1 MAPETR
7 VRTYLDPDA
16 VGPLPRASVADDSD
30 ELAAAR
36 TQLFV
41 PGNKTIEIVAG
52 DVIEVYDPN
61 RPTRRAESVAPV
73 GYETAIVLPRRKLG
87 GYVVAAVGICV
98 AVLALA
104 VIEST
109 RGEPARVAS
118 ASAPPPG
125 RTFDTRAES
134 AANAPSAPNA
144 PNTATPVAVA
154 PAAAQPAPAAA
165 PAAAAVPAAQ
175 PGDSVATVGTLLIDS
190 SVDGHRVFVDGV
202 PLSAPAA
209 MIKCGPHEVA
219 IGSLGRTRTIEV
231 PCGGE
236 VTVYR

>member
-16 VGPLPRASVADDSD
+16 VGPLPRASIADDSD

-52 DVIEVYDPN
+52 DVIEVFDPN
-61 RPTRRAESVAPV
+61 RPKARPESVAPV

-87 GYVVAAVGICV
+87 GWVVAAVGICV

-104 VIEST
+104 VIESVP
-109 RGEPARVAS
+109 RGEPARAV
-118 ASAPPPG
+118 
-125 RTFDTRAES
+125 
-134 AANAPSAPNA
+134 AANAAQPERTPAP
-144 PNTATPVAVA
+144 
-154 PAAAQPAPAAA
+154 AAQPAVPA
-165 PAAAAVPAAQ
+165 PAAQ
-175 PGDSVATVGTLLIDS
+175 PSDSVPTVGTLLIDS

-209 MIKCGPHEVA
+209 MMKCGPHEVA

>member
-1 MAPETR
+1 MQLENR

-41 PGNKTIEIVAG
+41 PGNKTVEILAG

-61 RPTRRAESVAPV
+61 RRPESVAPV
-73 GYETAIVLPRRKLG
+73 GYDTAIVLPRRKLG

-104 VIEST
+104 VIESMP
-109 RGEPARVAS
+109 RAEPARTA
-118 ASAPPPG
+118 AATAPQSG
-125 RTFDTRAES
+125 RPFDPRAES
-134 AANAPSAPNA
+134 TAAP
-144 PNTATPVAVA
+144 PVVA
-154 PAAAQPAPAAA
+154 HPAPAAA
-165 PAAAAVPAAQ
+165 PAAQLPAEPVP
-175 PGDSVATVGTLLIDS
+175 TVGTLLIDS

-202 PLSAPAA
+202 ALSAPAA

>member
-16 VGPLPRASVADDSD
+16 VGPLPRASIADDSD
-30 ELAAAR
+30 EMSAAR

-41 PGNKTIEIVAG
+41 PGNNTVEIVAG
-52 DVIEVYDPN
+52 DVIEVYDPS
-61 RPTRRAESVAPV
+61 RPNRRAESVAPV

-87 GYVVAAVGICV
+87 GYVVAAVGMCV
-98 AVLALA
+98 AVLGLA
-104 VIEST
+104 VFESVP
-109 RGEPARVAS
+109 RSDGAHAVA
-118 ASAPPPG
+118 AAAPPPG
-125 RTFDTRAES
+125 RTFDTRVEPI
-134 AANAPSAPNA
+134 ANAAP
-144 PNTATPVAVA
+144 PAT
-154 PAAAQPAPAAA
+154 AA
-165 PAAAAVPAAQ
+165 PVVP
-175 PGDSVATVGTLLIDS
+175 PATVGTLLIDS